1 MYNRVSWTPSIR
13 FLKSEASLALVHH
26 ELRRRCRA
34 AIARTSAI
42 PGFCTALSLHVVV
55 VVPLEIQTSQLSS
68 QHPGEMKSKARFS
81 HKVVTKQEP
90 ERHAKRLHPDKQAL

>member
-34 AIARTSAI
+34 DIARTPAI
-42 PGFCTALSLHVVV
+42 PGFCAALSLRVVV
-55 VVPLEIQTSQLSS
+55 VVTLEIQTSQLSS
-68 QHPGEMKSKARFS
+68 QHPGEMKSRGF
-81 HKVVTKQEP
+81 
-90 ERHAKRLHPDKQAL
+90 